1 VTRRTA
7 SCSRL
12 FLFVSGAVACVHAQA
27 PPTLPQFEV
36 ASVRACPKEAERA
49 RGARKGNGQQS
60 SPDRLHL
67 NCQTLLSLIQWGY
80 VSFADGRFNPLA
92 FVPLSGGPA
101 WIDSDLFTIDA
112 KAESPQS
119 WGTMNGP
126 MLRALLQQR
135 FNLKTHME
143 SREIPVYELTIAK
156 GGPKLQPSK
165 RDCIPFDPEHPDVR
179 LEPGKPLP
187 ALCGMSRLSGRG
199 WEAFAV
205 TMADFATLLSNNADR
220 KVVDRTRLS
229 GIFDIHLDL
238 SAEDFGTPSR
248 AAADSEPPVSRSDP
262 AEVFAIIRGSV
273 QKLGLK
279 LQPSTGRGDHLLVD
293 RAERPS
299 EN

>member
-1 VTRRTA
+1 
-7 SCSRL
+7 
-12 FLFVSGAVACVHAQA
+12 
-27 PPTLPQFEV
+27 
-36 ASVRACPKEAERA
+36 
-49 RGARKGNGQQS
+49 
-60 SPDRLHL
+60 
-67 NCQTLLSLIQWGY
+67 
-80 VSFADGRFNPLA
+80 
-92 FVPLSGGPA
+92 
-101 WIDSDLFTIDA
+101 
-112 KAESPQS
+112 
-119 WGTMNGP
+119 
-126 MLRALLQQR
+126 
-135 FNLKTHME
+135 
-143 SREIPVYELTIAK
+143 
-156 GGPKLQPSK
+156 
-165 RDCIPFDPEHPDVR
+165 
-179 LEPGKPLP
+179 
-187 ALCGMSRLSGRG
+187 MSRLTGRG